1 MTQRWEICI
10 VFIIGGISLIIHLD
24 LIQWSF
30 DMTEDI
36 YDDLGPFGSW
46 SDLVDFYRSQLKDG
60 HRWNNWLFRGMQDA
74 SWELK
79 SSLERAVERVN
90 KEGRYSGYHFEE
102 LEDGLLRRFKRQVH
116 HYVSDVP
123 KDDVWMEWQAL
134 MQHFGAPTRL
144 LDWTYSFFVAAFF
157 AVENMNPS
165 QTCSIWAFDSIF
177 WYQRAEKLL
186 FHDEKVR
193 DLIINDPNTKNSE
206 TVNAILLDNHIPL
219 VFPINSDRLNERLA
233 IQQGVFLAPSVVS
246 KSFMENLEATAV
258 GIDTKEHLLKIN
270 LTLSSTELEKAIREL
285 NSMNINRATLFPG
298 LDGFSSHFK
307 NLLFMPEEIAPL
319 GVRLRGPG

>member
-1 MTQRWEICI
+1 MN
-10 VFIIGGISLIIHLD
+10 D
-24 LIQWSF
+24 
-30 DMTEDI
+30 DI
-36 YDDLGPFGSW
+36 YDELDHLVSW
-46 SDLVDFYRSQLKDG
+46 ADLVDFYRNQLKDG
-60 HRWNNWLFRGMQDA
+60 DRWNNWLFRGMQDA

-90 KEGRYSGYHFEE
+90 KEGRYSADEITK
-102 LEDGLLRRFKRQVH
+102 LEGGLLRRFKRQVH
-116 HYVSDVP
+116 HYVSDIP
-123 KDDVWMEWQAL
+123 KDDMWMEWQAL

-157 AVENMNPS
+157 AIENMNPG
-165 QTCSIWAFDSIF
+165 QTCSIWAFDSIW
-177 WYQRAEKLL
+177 WYRRAEELL
-186 FHDEKVR
+186 FKDNEKTR
-193 DLIINDPNTKNSE
+193 RQIKGDPNTKEPE
-206 TVNAILLDNHIPL
+206 TVKTILLDNQTPL

-246 KSFMENLEATAV
+246 MSFMDNLKATA
-258 GIDTKEHLLKIN
+258 GNRDATKHLLKIN
-270 LTLSSTELEKAIREL
+270 LTLSSVELEKAIRDL

-319 GVRLRGPG
+319 GERLRGPG